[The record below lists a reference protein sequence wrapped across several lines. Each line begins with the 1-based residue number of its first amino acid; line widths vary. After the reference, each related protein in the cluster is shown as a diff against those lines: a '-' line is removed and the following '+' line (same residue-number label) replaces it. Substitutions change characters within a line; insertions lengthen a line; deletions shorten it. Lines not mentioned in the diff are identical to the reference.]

1 MDKEKRTHRRY
12 DLDFKLTVL
21 TDYFK
26 SGESRNFIARKYG
39 IDHTNIILWE
49 RQYALEEKDLN
60 LSAELCSKLESMR
73 KAKKMKESSV
83 VKQTREDELQEEI
96 LKLRRALEYSE
107 LRNEALNEVLK
118 IGKEQY
124 GVDLLK
130 KAGAK
135 Q

>member
-21 TDYFK
+21 TDYFQ
-26 SGESRNFIARKYG
+26 SGESRNFIAKKYG

-73 KAKKMKESSV
+73 KAKKKKESSV
-83 VKQTREDELQEEI
+83 VKKTREDELQEEI

>member
-1 MDKEKRTHRRY
+1 MDKEKRTQRRY
-12 DLDFKLTVL
+12 TLDFKFAVL
-21 TDYFK
+21 TDYFQ
-26 SGESRNFIARKYG
+26 SGQSRNFIAKKYG

-49 RQYALEEKDLN
+49 RQYALDEKELN
-60 LSAELCSKLESMR
+60 LSTELCRKLESMR
-73 KAKKMKESSV
+73 KAKKMKETSV
-83 VKQTREDELQEEI
+83 IKKTREEELQEEI

>member
-21 TDYFK
+21 TDYFQL
-26 SGESRNFIARKYG
+26 GESRNFIARKYG

-60 LSAELCSKLESMR
+60 LSTELCRKLESMR

-83 VKQTREDELQEEI
+83 VNKTREDELQEEI